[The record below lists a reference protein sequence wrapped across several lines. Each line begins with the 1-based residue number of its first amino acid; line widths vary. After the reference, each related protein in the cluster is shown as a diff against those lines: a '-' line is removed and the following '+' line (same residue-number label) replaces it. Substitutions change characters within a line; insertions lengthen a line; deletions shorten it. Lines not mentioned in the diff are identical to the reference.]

1 MASVIDLLMDFHRL
15 KLFKLKDKIRFLAEQ
30 FDTKA
35 NRPVIEEFLVFPC
48 EGCYSDDMFRYL
60 SKEELHVWMF
70 SLVVVCNST
79 LHLFKGTIT

>member
-35 NRPVIEEFLVFPC
+35 NRPVAVVFPC

-60 SKEELHVWMF
+60 SKEELHV
-70 SLVVVCNST
+70 
-79 LHLFKGTIT
+79 